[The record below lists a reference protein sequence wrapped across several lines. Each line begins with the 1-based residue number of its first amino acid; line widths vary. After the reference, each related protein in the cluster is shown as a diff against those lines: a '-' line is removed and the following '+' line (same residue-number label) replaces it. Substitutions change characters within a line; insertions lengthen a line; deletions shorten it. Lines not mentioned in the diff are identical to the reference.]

1 MTTDNQWR
9 SRIYDNYMTNVF
21 SEAHGRKNEMD
32 LQCKYYKKN
41 YLRYLPSFKE
51 ARILE
56 LGSGMG
62 HFYNFL
68 LKNGYKNYEGVDLSD
83 ENIAYIKENINPEV
97 NVHKVDMI
105 KFLEESEAD
114 TFDVVVFNDVI
125 EHLTKPEIFA
135 VMDGVMRVL
144 KQGGVFLIKTLN
156 MANPYVNTAGR
167 YIVIDHE
174 VGFTENS
181 MREVLRACGYA
192 DINIVGTDVY
202 VLNPIISIPAKLL
215 SKLINLWLRFLSAL
229 YGRTSI
235 KIFEKDILAIAYKK

>member
-1 MTTDNQWR
+1 MDNDNKWR
-9 SRIYDNYMTNVF
+9 SRIYDNYMSNVF
-21 SEAHGRKNEMD
+21 AEAHTRKNEME

-41 YLRYLPSFKE
+41 YLKYLPE
-51 ARILE
+51 DRNARILE

-83 ENIAYIKENINPEV
+83 ENIAYIKENINPKV
-97 NVHKVDMI
+97 KVHKIDMI
-105 KFLEESEAD
+105 NFMDNCSPE

-125 EHLTKPEIFA
+125 EHLTKPEIFN
-135 VMDGVMRVL
+135 VMDGVMKVL
-144 KQGGVFLIKTLN
+144 KRGGVFLIKTLN

-181 MREVLRACGYA
+181 MREVLRACGYS
-192 DINIVGTDVY
+192 DIKIVGTDVY
-202 VLNPIISIPAKLL
+202 VLNPLISIPAKIL
-215 SKLINLWLRFLSAL
+215 SKLINLRLYFLSAL